1 MPKRATTRSTTQRA
15 APYQLRSVSNVSNV
29 SQAGNMA
36 VAVSPMGPMWNP
48 MHSHQQHAQYPL
60 DWQQPSQYGQ
70 YQQHEMMLPQ
80 SSSIGPHISGAPAV
94 QQVQIHP
101 GPVRSSHSHSNSSG
115 GPWTQAMDDILVEN
129 HRKYKWD
136 QIAEKFFHN
145 TKTGN
150 ACRKRHARVIMERK
164 EPSRWDHD
172 RVQKVMNAYKEEGM
186 RERMWRP
193 LAEAT
198 GERWQDVERLVSIPE
213 SSLRSRY

>member
-1 MPKRATTRSTTQRA
+1 
-15 APYQLRSVSNVSNV
+15 
-29 SQAGNMA
+29 
-36 VAVSPMGPMWNP
+36 
-48 MHSHQQHAQYPL
+48 
-60 DWQQPSQYGQ
+60 
-70 YQQHEMMLPQ
+70 
-80 SSSIGPHISGAPAV
+80 
-94 QQVQIHP
+94 
-101 GPVRSSHSHSNSSG
+101 
-115 GPWTQAMDDILVEN
+115 MDDILVEN

-198 GERWQDVERLVSIPE
+198 GERWQDVERLVSMSA